1 VRDLVG
7 LRVNPQGAVND
18 HFAGNFEHL
27 GVQGKLQKAI
37 DHLKAEFANV
47 RTGRASSALV
57 ENILVDYYGSET
69 PLKQLANFSVP
80 EPRLLIVS
88 PFDKGSMTA
97 IEKAISNA
105 DLGLNPSNDGVI
117 IRLSFPTLTEER
129 RKSFV
134 KIVKAKA
141 EDGKVALR
149 GVRRHARQEIE
160 ALEKD
165 HGLSKDEVERLE
177 KVLDKM
183 TADEVAVVDQL
194 LGAKE
199 QELLEV

>member
-1 VRDLVG
+1 MENEFVELVMEDT
-7 LRVNPQGAVND
+7 RERMAR
-18 HFAGNFEHL
+18 
-27 GVQGKLQKAI
+27 AI
-37 DHLKAEFANV
+37 DHVKVEFANV
-47 RTGRASSALV
+47 RTGRASSSLI
-57 ENILVDYYGSET
+57 ENLLVDYYGSET

-80 EPRLLIVS
+80 EPRLLVVS
-88 PFDKGSMTA
+88 PFDKGAMAS

-105 DLGLNPSNDGVI
+105 DLGLNPSNDGVV

-141 EDGKVALR
+141 EEGKVALR
-149 GVRRHARQEIE
+149 GCRRHARQELE

-165 HGLSKDEVERLE
+165 KSISSDDLE
-177 KVLDKM
+177 HYEKILDKM
-183 TADEVAVVDQL
+183 TQEEVAVVDAL
-194 LGAKE
+194 LAHKE

>member
-1 VRDLVG
+1 MDNELIDLVMDDT
-7 LRVNPQGAVND
+7 RERMA
-18 HFAGNFEHL
+18 
-27 GVQGKLQKAI
+27 KAI
-37 DHLKAEFANV
+37 EHVKVEFANV

-57 ENILVDYYGSET
+57 ENLLVDYYGAET

-80 EPRLLIVS
+80 EPRLLVVS
-88 PFDKGSMTA
+88 PFDKGAMAS

-105 DLGLNPSNDGVI
+105 DLGLNPSNDGVV
-117 IRLSFPTLTEER
+117 IRLAFPALTEER

-134 KIVKAKA
+134 KIVKTKA

-149 GVRRHARQEIE
+149 GVRRHARQELE
-160 ALEKD
+160 NLEKEQ
-165 HGLSKDEVERLE
+165 GLSKDEIERLE

-183 TADEVAVVDQL
+183 TQDEVATIDVL
-194 LGAKE
+194 LSHKE